1 MTFYKTGI
9 LPAYLDKAVNAND
22 LSSKRLPEVDESVSV
37 DDLVDLATQ
46 AGDILE
52 QIRDAML
59 DPYPRK
65 KPPTFTSASLAAL
78 CGIDKARVKYLSGK
92 GELPTGV
99 ASGAGRAKVF
109 TLEETITWIKA
120 TSKRAIRP
128 AGVRGRVYAVA
139 NFKGGVTKTTTAVS
153 AAQALSLLG
162 RKVLVMD
169 CDPQGSTTQLCGYAP
184 ETEIKDEKTLLPLFY
199 GDERDVRYSIIPTYW
214 HGIDLI
220 PARIALSDAEFEVPA
235 KLLSDR
241 KFEFWDI
248 LNKGLQPVLHDYDVI
263 IIDTPPALSQLTT
276 NALVAADAILLPCP
290 PEGMDFASS
299 TQFWRLFSEVA
310 RRLPNVK
317 SNKRYDFVNVIM
329 TKVKS
334 TELSRVVQ
342 GWLHKAYGSRVLP
355 ILLPESS
362 VQVTAAAMLSTI
374 YDLSKSD
381 VNSSSY
387 ARIREPFDR
396 LAEYLDSQ
404 LVRAWTKEGGK

>member
-1 MTFYKTGI
+1 M
-9 LPAYLDKAVNAND
+9 NAKD
-22 LSSKRLPEVDESVSV
+22 MSGTRLPEVDQSASV

-52 QIRDAML
+52 KIRDAML
-59 DPYPRK
+59 EPYPRK
-65 KPPTFTSASLAAL
+65 KAPTFTSATLAAL
-78 CGIDKARVKYLSGK
+78 CGIDKPRVKYLSGK
-92 GELPTGV
+92 GELPVGTS
-99 ASGAGRAKVF
+99 SGAGRAKVF

-120 TSKRAIRP
+120 TSKRPGRP

-139 NFKGGVTKTTTAVS
+139 NFKGGVTKTTTAVA
-153 AAQALSLLG
+153 AAQALTLLG
-162 RKVLVMD
+162 RRVLVVD
-169 CDPQGSTTQLCGYAP
+169 CDPQGSSTQLCGFAP
-184 ETEIKDEKTLLPLFY
+184 ETEVSDHETLLPLFY
-199 GDERDVRYSIIPTYW
+199 GDETDVRYAIRQTYW
-214 HGIDLI
+214 HNLDLI
-220 PARIALSDAEFEVPA
+220 PARIALSDVEFEVPA

-248 LNKGLQPVLHDYDVI
+248 LNKGMRPILSDYDAVI
-263 IIDTPPALSQLTT
+263 VDTPPALSQLTT

-317 SNKRYDFVNVIM
+317 TDKRYDFVNVVM
-329 TKVKS
+329 TKVKN

-342 GWLHKAYGSRVLP
+342 GWLQKAYGSRVLP

-362 VQVTAAAMLSTI
+362 VQVSAAAMLSTL

-381 VNSSSY
+381 VNSTSY
-387 ARIREPFDR
+387 ARIREPFDQ

-404 LVRAWTKEGGK
+404 LVRAWSKESAQ